1 MTRILML
8 DGDPDIVEAGRT
20 ILQREGYTVAMSP
33 SLEGAVALLAHFQ
46 PDLVFID
53 VMARRSED
61 ASHMARHLREQGY
74 AAPILVLATVGRT
87 VEFFTYRDGAGIVP
101 VGDFEERPM
110 EPAALVKN
118 VQHLLVHSGDF
129 APPASVTRLSSQA

>member
-8 DGDPDIVEAGRT
+8 DGDPDVVEAGRT

-33 SLEGAVALLAHFQ
+33 SLEGAVALLSHFK

-53 VMARRSED
+53 VMARKLDD
-61 ASHMARHLREQGY
+61 AAHMAAHLRSGGLQ
-74 AAPILVLATVGRT
+74 APILVLATVGRT
-87 VEFFTYRDGAGIVP
+87 VEFFTYCDEAGVVP
-101 VGDFEERPM
+101 VGRFEERPM

-118 VQHLLVHSGDF
+118 VRHLLE
-129 APPASVTRLSSQA
+129 PER